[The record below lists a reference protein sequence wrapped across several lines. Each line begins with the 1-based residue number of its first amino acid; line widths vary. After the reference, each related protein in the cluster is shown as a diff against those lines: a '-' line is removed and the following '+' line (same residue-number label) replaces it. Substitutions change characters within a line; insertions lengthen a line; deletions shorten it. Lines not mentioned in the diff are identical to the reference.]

1 MVCASAQVT
10 RATSPVCP
18 TPEPYAGR
26 MEIAL
31 LYFEGCP
38 SWRVAD
44 GHLKALVRDDP
55 EIEIRRVI
63 VDTPEAA
70 EQHRFRG
77 SPSIHVDG
85 EDLFADSDAPVGLSC
100 RIYRTPD
107 GLSGSPTLNQL
118 QDALSRR

>member
-1 MVCASAQVT
+1 V
-10 RATSPVCP
+10 
-18 TPEPYAGR
+18 
-26 MEIAL
+26 EIAL
-31 LYFEGCP
+31 LYFEDCP

-44 GHLKALVRDDP
+44 AHLNALVRGKP

-77 SPSIHVDG
+77 SPSIQVDG

-100 RIYRTPD
+100 RIYQTPD
-107 GLSGSPTLNQL
+107 GPSGSPTLKQL
-118 QDALSRR
+118 EDALNRR